1 MESTKNI
8 LEFKNITKKY
18 AGVVA
23 LDNVSLAFRAGE
35 VHALAGEN
43 GAGKSTLI
51 KSTTGA
57 VIPTSGTILIDGKEY
72 TLANIKSIKLNNDNP
87 YKNEDTSNK
96 SLSLTPEVLDN
107 DIVHLNIQIEK
118 IDNLDS

>member
-1 MESTKNI
+1 MDI
-8 LEFKNITKKY
+8 
-18 AGVVA
+18 
-23 LDNVSLAFRAGE
+23 DNEKL
-35 VHALAGEN
+35 
-43 GAGKSTLI
+43 T
-51 KSTTGA
+51 
-57 VIPTSGTILIDGKEY
+57 IDGNEY

-96 SLSLTPEVLDN
+96 SISLTPEVLDN

>member
-1 MESTKNI
+1 MDI
-8 LEFKNITKKY
+8 
-18 AGVVA
+18 
-23 LDNVSLAFRAGE
+23 DN
-35 VHALAGEN
+35 
-43 GAGKSTLI
+43 GKLT
-51 KSTTGA
+51 
-57 VIPTSGTILIDGKEY
+57 IDGKEY

-96 SLSLTPEVLDN
+96 SISLTPEVLDN

>member
-1 MESTKNI
+1 MDI
-8 LEFKNITKKY
+8 
-18 AGVVA
+18 
-23 LDNVSLAFRAGE
+23 DN
-35 VHALAGEN
+35 
-43 GAGKSTLI
+43 GKLT
-51 KSTTGA
+51 
-57 VIPTSGTILIDGKEY
+57 IDGKEY

-96 SLSLTPEVLDN
+96 SISLTPEVLNN

>member
-1 MESTKNI
+1 MDI
-8 LEFKNITKKY
+8 
-18 AGVVA
+18 
-23 LDNVSLAFRAGE
+23 DNEKL
-35 VHALAGEN
+35 
-43 GAGKSTLI
+43 T
-51 KSTTGA
+51 
-57 VIPTSGTILIDGKEY
+57 IDGKEY

-107 DIVHLNIQIEK
+107 DIVHLNIQIKK

>member
-1 MESTKNI
+1 MDI
-8 LEFKNITKKY
+8 
-18 AGVVA
+18 
-23 LDNVSLAFRAGE
+23 DNEKL
-35 VHALAGEN
+35 
-43 GAGKSTLI
+43 T
-51 KSTTGA
+51 
-57 VIPTSGTILIDGKEY
+57 IDGKEY

-96 SLSLTPEVLDN
+96 SISLTPEVLDN

>member
-1 MESTKNI
+1 MDI
-8 LEFKNITKKY
+8 
-18 AGVVA
+18 
-23 LDNVSLAFRAGE
+23 DNEKL
-35 VHALAGEN
+35 
-43 GAGKSTLI
+43 T
-51 KSTTGA
+51 
-57 VIPTSGTILIDGKEY
+57 IDGKEY

-96 SLSLTPEVLDN
+96 SLSLTPEVLNN

>member
-1 MESTKNI
+1 MDI
-8 LEFKNITKKY
+8 
-18 AGVVA
+18 
-23 LDNVSLAFRAGE
+23 DNEKL
-35 VHALAGEN
+35 
-43 GAGKSTLI
+43 
-51 KSTTGA
+51 
-57 VIPTSGTILIDGKEY
+57 TIDRKEY

-96 SLSLTPEVLDN
+96 SISLTPEVLDN

>member
-1 MESTKNI
+1 MDI
-8 LEFKNITKKY
+8 
-18 AGVVA
+18 
-23 LDNVSLAFRAGE
+23 DNEKL
-35 VHALAGEN
+35 
-43 GAGKSTLI
+43 
-51 KSTTGA
+51 
-57 VIPTSGTILIDGKEY
+57 TIDRKEY

-96 SLSLTPEVLDN
+96 SISLTPEVLNN

>member
-1 MESTKNI
+1 MDI
-8 LEFKNITKKY
+8 
-18 AGVVA
+18 
-23 LDNVSLAFRAGE
+23 DNEKL
-35 VHALAGEN
+35 
-43 GAGKSTLI
+43 T
-51 KSTTGA
+51 
-57 VIPTSGTILIDGKEY
+57 IDGKEY

-118 IDNLDS
+118 IYNLDS

>member
-1 MESTKNI
+1 MDI
-8 LEFKNITKKY
+8 
-18 AGVVA
+18 
-23 LDNVSLAFRAGE
+23 DNEKL
-35 VHALAGEN
+35 
-43 GAGKSTLI
+43 
-51 KSTTGA
+51 
-57 VIPTSGTILIDGKEY
+57 TIDRKEY

>member
-1 MESTKNI
+1 MDI
-8 LEFKNITKKY
+8 
-18 AGVVA
+18 
-23 LDNVSLAFRAGE
+23 DNEKL
-35 VHALAGEN
+35 
-43 GAGKSTLI
+43 T
-51 KSTTGA
+51 
-57 VIPTSGTILIDGKEY
+57 IDGKEY

-107 DIVHLNIQIEK
+107 DIVHLNIQIER

>member
-1 MESTKNI
+1 MDI
-8 LEFKNITKKY
+8 
-18 AGVVA
+18 
-23 LDNVSLAFRAGE
+23 DNEKL
-35 VHALAGEN
+35 
-43 GAGKSTLI
+43 T
-51 KSTTGA
+51 
-57 VIPTSGTILIDGKEY
+57 IDGKEY
-72 TLANIKSIKLNNDNP
+72 TLANIKSIKLNNDNS

>member
-1 MESTKNI
+1 MDI
-8 LEFKNITKKY
+8 
-18 AGVVA
+18 
-23 LDNVSLAFRAGE
+23 DNEKL
-35 VHALAGEN
+35 
-43 GAGKSTLI
+43 T
-51 KSTTGA
+51 
-57 VIPTSGTILIDGKEY
+57 IDGKEY

-96 SLSLTPEVLDN
+96 SISLTPDVLDN

>member
-1 MESTKNI
+1 MDI
-8 LEFKNITKKY
+8 
-18 AGVVA
+18 
-23 LDNVSLAFRAGE
+23 DNEKL
-35 VHALAGEN
+35 
-43 GAGKSTLI
+43 T
-51 KSTTGA
+51 
-57 VIPTSGTILIDGKEY
+57 IDGKEY

-118 IDNLDS
+118 IDNLDSLNNI

>member
-1 MESTKNI
+1 MDI
-8 LEFKNITKKY
+8 
-18 AGVVA
+18 
-23 LDNVSLAFRAGE
+23 DNEKL
-35 VHALAGEN
+35 
-43 GAGKSTLI
+43 T
-51 KSTTGA
+51 
-57 VIPTSGTILIDGKEY
+57 IDGKEY

-96 SLSLTPEVLDN
+96 SISLTPEVLNN

>member
-1 MESTKNI
+1 MDI
-8 LEFKNITKKY
+8 
-18 AGVVA
+18 
-23 LDNVSLAFRAGE
+23 DNEKL
-35 VHALAGEN
+35 
-43 GAGKSTLI
+43 T
-51 KSTTGA
+51 
-57 VIPTSGTILIDGKEY
+57 IDGKEY

-96 SLSLTPEVLDN
+96 SISLTPEVINN

>member
-1 MESTKNI
+1 MD
-8 LEFKNITKKY
+8 KKKKK
-18 AGVVA
+18 
-23 LDNVSLAFRAGE
+23 L
-35 VHALAGEN
+35 
-43 GAGKSTLI
+43 
-51 KSTTGA
+51 
-57 VIPTSGTILIDGKEY
+57 TIDRKEY

-96 SLSLTPEVLDN
+96 SISLTPEVLDN

>member
-1 MESTKNI
+1 MDK
-8 LEFKNITKKY
+8 
-18 AGVVA
+18 
-23 LDNVSLAFRAGE
+23 DNEKL
-35 VHALAGEN
+35 
-43 GAGKSTLI
+43 T
-51 KSTTGA
+51 
-57 VIPTSGTILIDGKEY
+57 IDGKEY

-96 SLSLTPEVLDN
+96 SISLTPEVLDN

>member
-1 MESTKNI
+1 MDI
-8 LEFKNITKKY
+8 
-18 AGVVA
+18 
-23 LDNVSLAFRAGE
+23 DNEKL
-35 VHALAGEN
+35 
-43 GAGKSTLI
+43 
-51 KSTTGA
+51 
-57 VIPTSGTILIDGKEY
+57 TIDWKEY

-96 SLSLTPEVLDN
+96 SISLTPEVLDN

>member
-1 MESTKNI
+1 MDI
-8 LEFKNITKKY
+8 
-18 AGVVA
+18 
-23 LDNVSLAFRAGE
+23 DNEKL
-35 VHALAGEN
+35 
-43 GAGKSTLI
+43 T
-51 KSTTGA
+51 
-57 VIPTSGTILIDGKEY
+57 IDGKEY

>member
-1 MESTKNI
+1 MDI
-8 LEFKNITKKY
+8 
-18 AGVVA
+18 
-23 LDNVSLAFRAGE
+23 DNEKL
-35 VHALAGEN
+35 
-43 GAGKSTLI
+43 T
-51 KSTTGA
+51 
-57 VIPTSGTILIDGKEY
+57 IDGKEY

-96 SLSLTPEVLDN
+96 IISLTPEVLNN